1 MKTQKMIFF
10 SILLLVTML
19 ACATI
24 TNLASPTNLAPIK
37 PTPSKVIF
45 EDSEFVDS
53 CNTESTSDVERF
65 VDNGQFMMRV
75 ITTSYIGWTECTAAE
90 YADFVI
96 EVDAKQVSG
105 PDNNAYGVIIRYGI
119 EADDFYAF
127 IISGD
132 GYYAFTVD
140 GANHTDPE
148 FLVDWTETSVIN
160 KGMQTNRI
168 KISAIGSSM
177 KYYINNQL
185 LGEVQDSRFTT
196 GTIGFIA
203 GTVDEGGVQ
212 IAFDNLRISEP

>member
-1 MKTQKMIFF
+1 MKTKKTIFF

-19 ACATI
+19 ACTTI
-24 TNLASPTNLAPIK
+24 TNLASPTNLVPIK
-37 PTPSKVIF
+37 PTPSKLIF

-65 VDNGQFMMRV
+65 VENGQFMMRV
-75 ITTSYIGWTECTAAE
+75 ITTSYIGWTECTVTE
-90 YADFVI
+90 YADFI
-96 EVDAKQVSG
+96 MEVDARQVSG
-105 PDNNAYGVIIRYGI
+105 PNNDAYGVIIRYGI
-119 EADDFYAF
+119 EADDFYSF

-140 GANHTDPE
+140 GAKHADPE
-148 FLVDWTETSVIN
+148 FLVDWTESPVIN
-160 KGMQTNRI
+160 KGTQTNRL

-177 KYYINNQL
+177 KYYVNEQL

-203 GTVDEGGVQ
+203 GSIDEGGVQ
-212 IAFDNLRISEP
+212 IAFDNLRISKP